1 MHLKFTGARFTVSVV
16 KQKKMLLA
24 FDPGVK
30 NLAVW
35 CGADP
40 EHTTR
45 LGLFDIKKGGKP
57 TYESAIDLLLRYE
70 WMNDP
75 AQIKEAVVETQAV
88 RNIPSRIVAT
98 TIYAFLRGRGVNV
111 RFSGPKMKDHA
122 IQTFSA
128 RLGVKLLDKPV
139 GKENSGK
146 RYRVNKKNSVAV
158 ASALAGEEVL
168 SRFGK
173 KLDDVCDAFLL
184 GVGLFLVSQ

>member
-1 MHLKFTGARFTVSVV
+1 
-16 KQKKMLLA
+16 MLLS

-45 LGLFDIKKGGKP
+45 LGLFDIKSGGKP
-57 TYESAIDLLLRYE
+57 TYESTIDLLLRYE

-75 AQIKEAVVETQAV
+75 SQIKEAVVETQAV

-98 TIYAFLRGRGVNV
+98 TIYAFLRGRGVKV
-111 RFSGPKMKDHA
+111 RFSGSQMKDRA

-139 GKENSGK
+139 GKENAGR
-146 RYRVNKKNSVAV
+146 RYRVNKKNSIAV
-158 ASALAGEEVL
+158 ASALAGEGVL
-168 SRFGK
+168 SKFGK